1 MEPGQEILHGRQ
13 YRQAIPLELR
23 CRAVPGSHVVVL
35 LVAAET
41 AEFVDLESRP
51 GLIERGRVQPSGR
64 STTHYRCLRL
74 WVPREKKT
82 DAVGGV
88 GRHPEQVDSVQ
99 RGPLSAYTRHSD
111 PCT

>member
-23 CRAVPGSHVVVL
+23 GRAVPGSHVVVFL
-35 LVAAET
+35 GAAET

-51 GLIERGRVQPSGR
+51 GLIERDRVQPTGR

-74 WVPREKKT
+74 WVPREQKT
-82 DAVGGV
+82 DEDVGV
-88 GRHPEQVDSVQ
+88 VWQAEYALSVQ
-99 RGPLSAYTRHSD
+99 RGA
-111 PCT
+111 